1 MASTQ
6 KGMEAVGAKMS
17 ASGKG
22 LVYQWIEPFLEGLAE
37 RGIAMDG
44 LRKASISRSTADAL
58 RRAVPEFAERWE
70 EAIQESADKLE
81 EEMHSR
87 LTDPHGNRG
96 SDVLLMFNLKAL
108 RPNKYRE
115 QPTQVRVTNNKVNVK
130 LSLGDAKEED
140 AVKALTDAVTTV
152 EGTFK
157 EVEGLDNA

>member
-1 MASTQ
+1 M
-6 KGMEAVGAKMS
+6 GAKMS
-17 ASGKG
+17 ANGKG
-22 LVYQWIEPFLEGLAE
+22 MVYEWIEPFLEGLAQ

-44 LRKASISRSTADAL
+44 LKKASISRTTVDAL
-58 RRAVPEFAERWE
+58 RRSVPEFADRWE

-87 LTDPHGNRG
+87 LTDPKGNRG

-130 LSLGDAKEED
+130 LSLGDVKEED
-140 AVKALTDAVTTV
+140 AVKAITEAVTTV

-157 EVEGLDNA
+157 AMDESSDA